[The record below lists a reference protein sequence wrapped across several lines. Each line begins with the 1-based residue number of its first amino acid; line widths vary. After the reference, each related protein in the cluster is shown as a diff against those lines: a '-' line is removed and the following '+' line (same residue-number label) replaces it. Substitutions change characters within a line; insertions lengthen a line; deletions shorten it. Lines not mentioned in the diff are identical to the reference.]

1 MDSYFNS
8 ATPIFLLRSTIFLAI
23 AWAFGMSNTV
33 FRQPWKQSVLS
44 ILCGFLSCLVLVI
57 IWEWVGSSPENPI
70 TQVLPPPS
78 RFLPVLFESDF
89 KIGLGAQ
96 SASIYQSIAVTL
108 LRVSIGMAIAFV
120 GSVIC
125 GMVISLSKWS
135 ELFILPI
142 IGLIAPIAPI
152 AWIPL
157 ALVIFGVSNLTAIF
171 IVFMGVFF
179 TLTIATVA
187 EIKRIPE
194 NLLITSENLGGSE
207 FSSWRLVIL
216 PAILPGVFTL
226 LRLNFIAAWM
236 AVLAAEMTGLRDGLG
251 AVVMTGRNL
260 FNSNLILL
268 GICIIGI
275 TGFAVDRVL
284 LMVQRKFFWWKV

>member
-1 MDSYFNS
+1 MMVNQWQRWKTLS
-8 ATPIFLLRSTIFLAI
+8 PP
-23 AWAFGMSNTV
+23 V
-33 FRQPWKQSVLS
+33 F
-44 ILCGFLSCLVLVI
+44 CGVSSCLILI
-57 IWEWVGSSPENPI
+57 ALWEWIGSDPANPV

-78 RFLPVLFESDF
+78 KFLPVLFESDF
-89 KIGLGAQ
+89 KIGLGSQ
-96 SASIYQSIAVTL
+96 STSIYQSVAVTL
-108 LRVSIGMAIAFV
+108 FRVFAGMTVAFV
-120 GSVIC
+120 AAIIC
-125 GMVISLSKWS
+125 GMLISLSQWA
-135 ELFILPI
+135 ELFILPVL
-142 IGLIAPIAPI
+142 GLVAPIAPI
-152 AWIPL
+152 AWVPL
-157 ALVIFGVSNLTAIF
+157 ALVVFGISNLTAIF

-194 NLLITSENLGGSE
+194 NLLITAQNLAGSR
-207 FSSWRLVIL
+207 FNTWRMVVMPAVI
-216 PAILPGVFTL
+216 PSVFTL

-275 TGFAVDRVL
+275 SGFAVDRL
-284 LMVQRKFFWWKV
+284 LLLIQRKFFWWRV

>member
-1 MDSYFNS
+1 MN
-8 ATPIFLLRSTIFLAI
+8 LKRLRQAGAKSSL
-23 AWAFGMSNTV
+23 
-33 FRQPWKQSVLS
+33 SV
-44 ILCGFLSCLVLVI
+44 ICGTLSCLIVI
-57 IWEWVGSSPENPI
+57 AIWEWVGSNPANPI

-78 RFLPVLFESDF
+78 KFLPVLFESDF
-89 KIGLGAQ
+89 KIGLGSQ
-96 SASIYQSIAVTL
+96 SASIYQSVFVTL
-108 LRVSIGMAIAFV
+108 VRVFTGMAIAFI
-120 GSVIC
+120 GSVLC
-125 GMVISLSKWS
+125 GMLISLSKWS

-142 IGLIAPIAPI
+142 LGLIAPIAPI
-152 AWIPL
+152 AWVPL
-157 ALVIFGVSNLTAIF
+157 ALVVFGISNLTAVF

-194 NLLITSENLGGSE
+194 NLLITAKNLGGNK
-207 FSSWRLVIL
+207 FNQWRMVIL
-216 PAILPGVFTL
+216 PAVLPGVFTL

-275 TGFAVDRVL
+275 TGFAVDRL
-284 LMVQRKFFWWKV
+284 LLLIQQKFFWWRV

>member
-1 MDSYFNS
+1 MS
-8 ATPIFLLRSTIFLAI
+8 RSI
-23 AWAFGMSNTV
+23 
-33 FRQPWKQSVLS
+33 LS
-44 ILCGFLSCLVLVI
+44 IICGLVSCAILLGF
-57 IWEWVGSSPENPI
+57 WEFIGANPENPFA
-70 TQVLPPPS
+70 QVLPPPS
-78 RFLPVLFESDF
+78 RFLPVLFENNF
-89 KIGLGAQ
+89 KIGLGSQ
-96 SASIYQSIAVTL
+96 SASIQQSVTITL
-108 LRVSIGMAIAFV
+108 IRVISGMTIAFI
-120 GSVIC
+120 GSIIC
-125 GMVISLSKWS
+125 GLLISLSKWS

-142 IGLIAPIAPI
+142 LGLIAPIAPI
-152 AWIPL
+152 AWVPL
-157 ALVIFGVSNLTAIF
+157 ALVVFGVSNLTAVF

-194 NLLITSENLGGSE
+194 NFLVTAENLGGE
-207 FSSWRLVIL
+207 NLARWRFVII

-251 AVVMTGRNL
+251 TVVMTGRNL

-275 TGFAVDRVL
+275 TGFAVDRL
-284 LMVQRKFFWWKV
+284 LLIIQKKFFWWNI

>member
-1 MDSYFNS
+1 MNS
-8 ATPIFLLRSTIFLAI
+8 GDLQQTWKRS
-23 AWAFGMSNTV
+23 S
-33 FRQPWKQSVLS
+33 LS
-44 ILCGFLSCLVLVI
+44 IICGLLSCLLLITV
-57 IWEWVGSSPENPI
+57 WEWVGANPANPI

-78 RFLPVLFESDF
+78 KFLPVLVESDF
-89 KIGLGAQ
+89 KIGLGSQ
-96 SASIYQSIAVTL
+96 SASIYQSILVTL
-108 LRVSIGMAIAFV
+108 FRVFLGMFIAFT

-125 GMVISLSKWS
+125 GMLISLSRWS

-142 IGLIAPIAPI
+142 LGLIAPIAPI

-157 ALVIFGVSNLTAIF
+157 ALVVFGISNLTAIF

-194 NLLITSENLGGSE
+194 SLLISAQNLGGNR
-207 FSSWRLVIL
+207 FNTWRMVVL
-216 PAILPGVFTL
+216 PAVLPGVFTL

-275 TGFAVDRVL
+275 TGFAVDRML
-284 LMVQRKFFWWKV
+284 LLIQQKAFWWRV

>member
-1 MDSYFNS
+1 V
-8 ATPIFLLRSTIFLAI
+8 LI
-23 AWAFGMSNTV
+23 A
-33 FRQPWKQSVLS
+33 
-44 ILCGFLSCLVLVI
+44 
-57 IWEWVGSSPENPI
+57 IWEGVGSNPENPI

-78 RFLPVLFESDF
+78 RFLPVLLESDF
-89 KIGLGAQ
+89 KIGLGSQ
-96 SASIYQSIAVTL
+96 SASIYQSVALTL
-108 LRVSIGMAIAFV
+108 IRVSLGIAIAFV
-120 GSVIC
+120 GSIIC
-125 GMVISLSKWS
+125 GLLISLSRWS
-135 ELFILPI
+135 ELFILPVL
-142 IGLIAPIAPI
+142 GLIAPIAPI
-152 AWIPL
+152 AWVPL
-157 ALVIFGVSNLTAIF
+157 ALVVFGVSNLTAVF

-194 NLLITSENLGGSE
+194 SLLMTAENLGGGS
-207 FSSWRLVIL
+207 FNRWRWVIV

-251 AVVMTGRNL
+251 TVVMTGRNL

-275 TGFAVDRVL
+275 TGFAVDRL
-284 LMVQRKFFWWKV
+284 LLWIQRRFFWWQV

>member
-1 MDSYFNS
+1 MNISK
-8 ATPIFLLRSTIFLAI
+8 LQQGWKRS
-23 AWAFGMSNTV
+23 
-33 FRQPWKQSVLS
+33 SVPVV
-44 ILCGFLSCLVLVI
+44 CGILSCLIVI
-57 IWEWVGSSPENPI
+57 VIWEGVGVNPTNPV

-78 RFLPVLFESDF
+78 KFLPVLFESNF
-89 KIGLGAQ
+89 KIGLGSQ
-96 SASIYQSIAVTL
+96 SASIYQSIFVTL
-108 LRVSIGMAIAFV
+108 LRVFIGMAIAFV
-120 GSVIC
+120 GSVLC
-125 GMVISLSKWS
+125 GMLISLSQWL

-142 IGLIAPIAPI
+142 LGLIAPIAPI
-152 AWIPL
+152 AWVPL

-194 NLLITSENLGGSE
+194 NLLITAENLGSHP
-207 FSSWRLVIL
+207 FNKWRMVIL
-216 PAILPGVFTL
+216 PSVLPGVFTL

-251 AVVMTGRNL
+251 SVVMTGRNL

-275 TGFAVDRVL
+275 TGFAVDRL
-284 LMVQRKFFWWKV
+284 LLLVQQKFFWWRV

>member
-1 MDSYFNS
+1 MSAADFAMFN
-8 ATPIFLLRSTIFLAI
+8 PKFDQ
-23 AWAFGMSNTV
+23 G
-33 FRQPWKQSVLS
+33 WKQTVLS
-44 ILCGFLSCLVLVI
+44 VTCGLFSCIVLILL
-57 IWEWVGSSPENPI
+57 WEWMGSNPGNPI

-89 KIGLGAQ
+89 KIGLGSQ
-96 SASIYQSIAVTL
+96 SASIYQSIFVTL
-108 LRVSIGMAIAFV
+108 LRVLTGMTVAFV
-120 GSVIC
+120 GSVLC
-125 GMVISLSKWS
+125 GMLISLSKWS

-142 IGLIAPIAPI
+142 LGLIAPIAPI
-152 AWIPL
+152 AWVPL
-157 ALVIFGVSNLTAIF
+157 ALVVFGISNLTAVF

-187 EIKRIPE
+187 EIKRIPK
-194 NLLITSENLGGSE
+194 NLLITAKNLGGKE
-207 FSSWRLVIL
+207 FNVWRMVIL
-216 PAILPGVFTL
+216 PSVLPGVFTL

-268 GICIIGI
+268 GICVIGT
-275 TGFAVDRVL
+275 TGFAVDRL
-284 LMVQRKFFWWKV
+284 LLLIQKKFFWWQV

>member
-1 MDSYFNS
+1 MKNRIQDRQVWRQS
-8 ATPIFLLRSTIFLAI
+8 LL
-23 AWAFGMSNTV
+23 
-33 FRQPWKQSVLS
+33 SVG
-44 ILCGFLSCLVLVI
+44 CGLLSCIVLVGL
-57 IWEWVGSSPENPI
+57 WEFIGGDPDNPI

-78 RFLPVLFESDF
+78 KFLPVLFESDF
-89 KIGLGAQ
+89 KIGLGSQA
-96 SASIYQSIAVTL
+96 ASIYQSVAVTL
-108 LRVSIGMAIAFV
+108 IRVLLGMTAAFIGSI
-120 GSVIC
+120 IC
-125 GMVISLSKWS
+125 GLLISLSKWS

-142 IGLIAPIAPI
+142 LGLIAPIAPI

-194 NLLITSENLGGSE
+194 PLLMTAQNLGGGS
-207 FSSWRLVIL
+207 FNRWRWVIV
-216 PAILPGVFTL
+216 PAVLPGVFTL

-251 AVVMTGRNL
+251 TVVMTGRNL

-268 GICIIGI
+268 GICIIGV
-275 TGFAVDRVL
+275 TGFAVDRL
-284 LMVQRKFFWWKV
+284 LLLIQRKFFWWRV

>member
-1 MDSYFNS
+1 MPHSSPGDPAWQPSW
-8 ATPIFLLRSTIFLAI
+8 LAI
-23 AWAFGMSNTV
+23 A
-33 FRQPWKQSVLS
+33 
-44 ILCGFLSCLVLVI
+44 CGLLSCGLLVG
-57 IWEWVGSSPENPI
+57 IWEVAGSNPANPV

-78 RFLPVLFESDF
+78 QFLPVLFESDF
-89 KIGLGAQ
+89 RVGLGSQ
-96 SASIYQSIAVTL
+96 SASIYQSEIVTL
-108 LRVSIGMAIAFV
+108 MRVSLGMAIAFV
-120 GSVIC
+120 GSIAC
-125 GMVISLSKWS
+125 GLLISLSKWS

-142 IGLIAPIAPI
+142 LGLLAPIAPI
-152 AWIPL
+152 AWVPL
-157 ALVIFGVSNLTAIF
+157 ALVVFGVSNLTAVF

-187 EIKRIPE
+187 EIKRLPD
-194 NLLITSENLGGSE
+194 NLLMTAQNLGGGS
-207 FSSWRLVIL
+207 FNCWRWVII
-216 PAILPGVFTL
+216 PAVLPGVFTL

-251 AVVMTGRNL
+251 TVVMTGRNL

-284 LMVQRKFFWWKV
+284 LFIQRKFFWWQV

>member
-1 MDSYFNS
+1 MAINPGNQQMGPRSLL
-8 ATPIFLLRSTIFLAI
+8 PIA
-23 AWAFGMSNTV
+23 
-33 FRQPWKQSVLS
+33 
-44 ILCGFLSCLVLVI
+44 CGLFSCAVLVGL
-57 IWEWVGSSPENPI
+57 WEIVGSNPANPI

-89 KIGLGAQ
+89 KIGLGSQ
-96 SASIYQSIAVTL
+96 SASIYQSIVVTL
-108 LRVSIGMAIAFV
+108 IRVSLGMAIAFV
-120 GSVIC
+120 GSIIC
-125 GMVISLSKWS
+125 GLLISLSKWS

-142 IGLIAPIAPI
+142 LGLIAPIAPI
-152 AWIPL
+152 AWVPL
-157 ALVIFGVSNLTAIF
+157 ALVVFGVSNLTAVF

-194 NLLITSENLGGSE
+194 NLLMTAQNLGGGN
-207 FSSWRLVIL
+207 FNRWRWVIV
-216 PAILPGVFTL
+216 PAVLPGVFTL

-251 AVVMTGRNL
+251 TVVMTGRNL

-275 TGFAVDRVL
+275 TGFAVDRL
-284 LMVQRKFFWWKV
+284 LLLIQKKFFWWQV

>member
-1 MDSYFNS
+1 M
-8 ATPIFLLRSTIFLAI
+8 
-23 AWAFGMSNTV
+23 
-33 FRQPWKQSVLS
+33 
-44 ILCGFLSCLVLVI
+44 LVA
-57 IWEWVGSSPENPI
+57 IWEWVGSNPANPV

-89 KIGLGAQ
+89 KIGLGSQ
-96 SASIYQSIAVTL
+96 STSIHHSIFVTL
-108 LRVSIGMAIAFV
+108 LRVFSGMTIAFI
-120 GSVIC
+120 GSLLC
-125 GMVISLSKWS
+125 GMLISLSKWS

-142 IGLIAPIAPI
+142 LGLIAPIAPI
-152 AWIPL
+152 AWVPL
-157 ALVIFGVSNLTAIF
+157 ALVVFGISNLTAIF

-194 NLLITSENLGGSE
+194 NLLITAQNLGGNE
-207 FSSWRLVIL
+207 LNRWRMVIL
-216 PAILPGVFTL
+216 PSILPGVFTL

-260 FNSNLILL
+260 FNSDLILL

-275 TGFAVDRVL
+275 TGFAMDRL
-284 LMVQRKFFWWKV
+284 LLLIQQKFFWWRV

>member
-1 MDSYFNS
+1 MD
-8 ATPIFLLRSTIFLAI
+8 T
-23 AWAFGMSNTV
+23 GMLKQ
-33 FRQPWKQSVLS
+33 RWKQSFLS
-44 ILCGFLSCLVLVI
+44 ITCGLLSCLVVVGV
-57 IWEWVGSSPENPI
+57 WEWVGSNPEMPI

-78 RFLPVLFESDF
+78 KFLPVLFESNF
-89 KIGLGAQ
+89 KIGLGSQ
-96 SASIYQSIAVTL
+96 SASIYQSVVVTL
-108 LRVSIGMAIAFV
+108 LRVLSGITVAFIG
-120 GSVIC
+120 SLLC
-125 GMVISLSKWS
+125 GLMISLSKWA

-142 IGLIAPIAPI
+142 LSLIAPIAPI
-152 AWIPL
+152 AWVPL
-157 ALVIFGVSNLTAIF
+157 ALVIFGVSNLTAVF

-194 NLLITSENLGGSE
+194 NMLITSKNLGGSD
-207 FSSWRLVIL
+207 FNQWRLVII

-226 LRLNFIAAWM
+226 LRLNFVAAWM

-268 GICIIGI
+268 GICIIGL
-275 TGFAVDRVL
+275 TGFAVDRL
-284 LMVQRKFFWWKV
+284 LLLIQQKFFWWKV

>member
-1 MDSYFNS
+1 MFNPKFDQS
-8 ATPIFLLRSTIFLAI
+8 
-23 AWAFGMSNTV
+23 
-33 FRQPWKQSVLS
+33 WKRSVLS
-44 ILCGFLSCLVLVI
+44 VTCGLISCIVLILL
-57 IWEWVGSSPENPI
+57 WEWMGSSPENPV

-89 KIGLGAQ
+89 KIGLGSQ
-96 SASIYQSIAVTL
+96 SASIYQSIFVTL
-108 LRVSIGMAIAFV
+108 LRVLTGMTLAFV
-120 GSVIC
+120 GSVLC
-125 GMVISLSKWS
+125 GMLISLSKWS

-142 IGLIAPIAPI
+142 LGLIAPIAPI
-152 AWIPL
+152 AWVPL
-157 ALVIFGVSNLTAIF
+157 ALVVFGISNLTAVF

-187 EIKRIPE
+187 EIKRIPD
-194 NLLITSENLGGSE
+194 NLLITAKNLGGQE
-207 FSSWRLVIL
+207 FNVWRMVIL
-216 PAILPGVFTL
+216 PSVLPGVFTL

-268 GICIIGI
+268 GICVIGI
-275 TGFAVDRVL
+275 TGFAVDRL
-284 LMVQRKFFWWKV
+284 LLLIQKKFFWWQV